1 VPFVSSFLCSPLRF
15 FSGSHFLCPSTFFFV
30 LVPFP
35 LSPFSPSPIP
45 LPTGKSLISPFL
57 HSISTVPPLFT
68 SFPSLFSSFAM
79 VLLYLS
85 FLFCKIVRSLSMNI
99 FSISFF
105 SLSFLFVSSLFLSH
119 STIPFP
125 LVLVNVVAI
134 FDFSFLYVFFYQ
146 IFYVLFDLPL
156 TFSFTYPSY
165 YHYVI
170 FSSSPFFILHFPSQP
185 CYSHVVFL
193 FLPFL
198 FFILK

>member
-1 VPFVSSFLCSPLRF
+1 
-15 FSGSHFLCPSTFFFV
+15 
-30 LVPFP
+30 
-35 LSPFSPSPIP
+35 
-45 LPTGKSLISPFL
+45 
-57 HSISTVPPLFT
+57 
-68 SFPSLFSSFAM
+68 
-79 VLLYLS
+79 
-85 FLFCKIVRSLSMNI
+85 MNI

-198 FFILK
+198 SLFLNDSLSRSISLLTSWFSFGSSSFISTLISSSFSSIFSISLPAFFRWSCLSQIPPLPPLRVFLFCLSLFCSFLSFLPWFIWKLQFWQLQG